1 MDKSAFDFSASEMG
15 ELLEDLALLAN
26 AVQIEPRLYQEN
38 EMSRT
43 ADGMVPMHEG
53 LVGPTFRI
61 RFRLRGGDGVV
72 ARLASLEATRA
83 VAVVLDHGGVARLRH
98 AGATHSSA

>member
-1 MDKSAFDFSASEMG
+1 MDISAFDFSARELG
-15 ELLEDLALLAN
+15 GLLEDLAPLAK
-26 AVQIEPRLYQEN
+26 AVEIEPRLHQED

-61 RFRLRGGDGVV
+61 RFRLRGGDTVV
-72 ARLASLEATRA
+72 ARLAALEAA
-83 VAVVLDHGGVARLRH
+83 QDVSVVLDQDGTARIKHARVSHTVA
-98 AGATHSSA
+98 